1 MLENFKSELSKIG
14 NAARAQLMASGIK
27 IDPGLGFR
35 KDLFDTLLSSKRT
48 LASVLLELDPVPTE
62 ALEELESTADL
73 MDKVANASINDQGWP
88 PALNPQFSIGIAALE
103 KAHQEL
109 RLWDQASFEQRMQ
122 AIFKYLGADARNYD
136 DWCAAFVSW
145 CLGQVPPVRWKEKG
159 IKRQSSLGALR
170 LFEKF
175 KNDPSTAECTFQDLA
190 PGGSKPGD
198 IVFWKRA
205 DAQGSFGSGYGH
217 IGFVFAASEGRV
229 TTLEGNSSVSVGLH
243 EYTDGFDKS
252 PQHQFHG
259 IVRLP

>member
-1 MLENFKSELSKIG
+1 MLENFKSDLTKIG

-35 KDLFDTLLSSKRT
+35 KDLFDILVSSKRT
-48 LASVLLELDPVPTE
+48 LASILQELNPVPTE
-62 ALEELESTADL
+62 ALKKLKSTAEL
-73 MDKVANASINDQGWP
+73 MKEVADASINDQGWP
-88 PALNPQFSIGIAALE
+88 SALNPQLSIGIAALE

-109 RLWDQASFEQRMQ
+109 RLWDQASFEERMQ

-145 CLGQVPPVRWKEKG
+145 CLDQVPSVRWNKEG
-159 IKRQSSLGALR
+159 VKRQASLGALK

-175 KNDPSTAECTFQDLA
+175 KNDPSTAQCTFRDVA
-190 PGGSKPGD
+190 PDGPKPGD

-217 IGFVFAASEGRV
+217 IGFVFAVSNGRV

-243 EYTDGFDKS
+243 EYKSGFDKS
-252 PQHQFHG
+252 SKHQFHG